1 MTPREIEDVFYESP
15 EVLDVAVVG
24 IDEPLATENAVA
36 FVVLKDKDK
45 IETLFE
51 LCKTKLPPRYIPKK
65 IIPVDF
71 IPKTK
76 TGKVVFSELKEMVL

>member
-1 MTPREIEDVFYESP
+1 MTPREIEDVFYEYA

-24 IDEPLATENAVA
+24 INEPLATENAVA
-36 FVVLKDKDK
+36 FVVLKDKAYVEK
-45 IETLFE
+45 LLEF
-51 LCKTKLPPRYIPKK
+51 CRTKLPPRYIPKK

-76 TGKVVFSELKEMVL
+76 TGKVLFGELKEKAI